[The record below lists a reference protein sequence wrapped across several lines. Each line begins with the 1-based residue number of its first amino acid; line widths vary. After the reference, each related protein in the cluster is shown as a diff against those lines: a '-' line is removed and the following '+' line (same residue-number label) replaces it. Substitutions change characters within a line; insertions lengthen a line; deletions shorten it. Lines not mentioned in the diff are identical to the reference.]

1 MLAFVC
7 LCMKENGFFR
17 GRYFPKWAHIL
28 SRQCFQKKLRQTF
41 KGREAWPKILLQ
53 SYKNGMKTFRILI
66 RCIEISNSMLPE
78 LDQKLWKGLKN
89 DFESSKNTQIWRK
102 KELHLFWEDSFEIFG
117 NNLSLFSWVFGYR
130 KLLPCPCQLGMY

>member
-102 KELHLFWEDSFEIFG
+102 KSYIFFERIVLKFLAITYHCLVEYLVTE
-117 NNLSLFSWVFGYR
+117 NCYHALAN
-130 KLLPCPCQLGMY
+130 